1 MCQVRWDMQPPESA
15 GNYAAWYQARVNS
28 VRAREKKNKQEE
40 FEPNE
45 AQHKNYF

>member
-1 MCQVRWDMQPPESA
+1 MQPPESA

-28 VRAREKKNKQEE
+28 VRAREKKKKKQEE

-45 AQHKNYF
+45 AQRRNYF